1 MRCSKMLPFAG
12 FGGGTR
18 CEEKYEPF
26 LIPLPIWPLQNQEIR
41 LNPGPTGH
49 TSIVKRSNKKSN

>member
-41 LNPGPTGH
+41 LNPGPTGQV
-49 TSIVKRSNKKSN
+49 S